1 MEIEPE
7 KENITV
13 RELLKRYPDRGY
25 IIWSDEWWLLNC
37 AKLRPLNGWEDR
49 LLDYKVECYRDL
61 NKNEPLCIEI
71 YRDDRK
77 LLKKK

>member
-1 MEIEPE
+1 MKPE
-7 KENITV
+7 KEDITV

-25 IIWSDEWWLLNC
+25 IIWSGEWWLLNC
-37 AKLRPLNGWEDR
+37 AKLRPLSEWEDR
-49 LLDYKVECYRDL
+49 LLDYKVECYRDRGENNSL
-61 NKNEPLCIEI
+61 DIDI